1 MLSVRRT
8 EVALLFAIALATA
21 AATAR
26 ADVNASAA
34 SARGQQNV
42 IYQFTDDPLAAG
54 GIGPNDSTVVGHPPA
69 IRYMLIRPR
78 TAFVHEM
85 LKSVENL

>member
-1 MLSVRRT
+1 MLSIRRT
-8 EVALLFAIALATA
+8 TLALTIAIVSIGAN
-21 AATAR
+21 AR
-26 ADVNASAA
+26 ADVTASVAT
-34 SARGQQNV
+34 ARGQENV

-54 GIGPNDSTVVGHPPA
+54 GIGPTGSTIVGHPPA

-78 TAFVHEM
+78 MAFVHEM